1 MIAQAGGVLRYMFI
15 IDGHNLL
22 HGVRKVEESS
32 KTLDEPTLCKVLG
45 TYFKLI
51 GEKAEIVFDGSGPP
65 DKSGFDSVGH
75 IEIFF
80 AGQASDADAVI
91 EDKIKASTGPKGL
104 TVVSSDRQLQQ
115 AAHARRATA
124 IKSELFWFEVQKE
137 LNRKRA
143 PKEPPAKR
151 QGISQSETEQWL
163 KVFGI
168 DQ

>member
-1 MIAQAGGVLRYMFI
+1 MFI

-22 HGVRKVEESS
+22 HAIRKMEETRKV
-32 KTLDEPTLCKVLG
+32 LDEPTLCKLLG

-65 DKSGFDSVGH
+65 DKSGFDSVSH

-80 AGQASDADAVI
+80 AGSATDADTVI
-91 EDKIKASTGPKGL
+91 VDKIKVSTAPKGL

-124 IKSELFWFEVQKE
+124 IKSELFWVEVQKQ
-137 LNRKRA
+137 LSRKRA
-143 PKEPPAKR
+143 PREPPGKR